1 MARLQNQEAGT
12 SAYKGRY
19 LLSRKKAQAES
30 TPILKSNYFLNPI
43 IETGQPRWCG
53 TCGCTIMLGSYEK
66 MREIKIRTTIA
77 VDRSAVPAMKATFR
91 NGVSVIC
98 SKGNRSSDKA
108 IAC

>member
-1 MARLQNQEAGT
+1 
-12 SAYKGRY
+12 
-19 LLSRKKAQAES
+19 
-30 TPILKSNYFLNPI
+30 
-43 IETGQPRWCG
+43 
-53 TCGCTIMLGSYEK
+53 MLGSYEK